1 MIFTI
6 MAYFNIR
13 PYLGS
18 FMNVCIVKAINI
30 CNSTLFYLLSNK
42 NRFLHLI
49 TMIQQL
55 NNS

>member
-1 MIFTI
+1 